1 MNSVHSDL
9 FYGMYENIVL
19 MNMLQQITSPYL
31 SSHKSYYIFKL
42 GPLLLMTLY
51 KTKHIT
57 CCINCKG
64 IQHHIS
70 EHVYKVYII
79 IVTTYNFPKSHIN
92 IFQKLHVLFILQLNS
107 LSSTFSPNYF
117 LTCLKRCSKIPPIS
131 SSEHLLWPKN
141 YAFLHD
147 LNLQNH
153 VCTVCYIY
161 VHFHYLR

>member
-1 MNSVHSDL
+1 MNK
-9 FYGMYENIVL
+9 
-19 MNMLQQITSPYL
+19 LQQITSPYL

-42 GPLLLMTLY
+42 GPLFLMTLY

-64 IQHHIS
+64 IQHRIS
-70 EHVYKVYII
+70 EHVYKEYLI
-79 IVTTYNFPKSHIN
+79 IVTTYVIFLRVTLNFSR
-92 IFQKLHVLFILQLNS
+92 KLHALKFILRLTS
-107 LSSTFSPNYF
+107 LSSTTFSPNYF
-117 LTCLKRCSKIPPIS
+117 PTCLKQCSKIPPMP
-131 SSEHLLWPKN
+131 SSEHSLWPKN
-141 YAFLHD
+141 YAFLNH